1 MPIDDTSR
9 QLFMNVNL
17 DFWIKVFFI
26 LFIVFYIV
34 FAFVLN
40 RQIQLMGRALPT
52 QVVPVMKFV
61 ALVNI
66 GAALAILFIVIGIF

>member
-34 FAFVLN
+34 K
-40 RQIQLMGRALPT
+40 LPLYL
-52 QVVPVMKFV
+52 
-61 ALVNI
+61 LVFKCCEN
-66 GAALAILFIVIGIF
+66 